1 MAKVKEFASKL
12 PSVDELFT
20 TQEERDDVGKEKVEL
35 IPLDLIDEFPDHP
48 FQVNVDDEMRKMV
61 ESVKAMGVHTPALAR
76 KKDDGR
82 YELISGHRR
91 RKASELAGNET
102 LPVIVKDVDRDTA
115 ICMMVDANMQ
125 RTEILPSEKAHAYK
139 MKLEAI
145 RRKAGRPAKN
155 NLAPV
160 GQNLS
165 GKFSRDIV
173 AEESGDSKSQV
184 QRYIRLNELIPEILQ
199 MVDEKQIAF
208 RPAVEL
214 SYLTEELQQDL
225 YEQMDLEMA
234 TPSLSQSIRLHRLA
248 DENRLDHNVIYSIL
262 LEEKPNQKEQLKIPY
277 DHIKKYFKEGTT
289 PKEREETII
298 KALEL
303 YRRRERNR
311 QMER

>member
-91 RKASELAGNET
+91 RKASELAGIET

-139 MKLEAI
+139 MKLEAMKRQGKRNDLTSVPVAQKLGKTSRELI
-145 RRKAGRPAKN
+145 GEAAG
-155 NLAPV
+155 
-160 GQNLS
+160 
-165 GKFSRDIV
+165 
-173 AEESGDSKSQV
+173 ESQDQV
-184 QRYIRLNELIPEILQ
+184 RRYIRLNELIPEILQ